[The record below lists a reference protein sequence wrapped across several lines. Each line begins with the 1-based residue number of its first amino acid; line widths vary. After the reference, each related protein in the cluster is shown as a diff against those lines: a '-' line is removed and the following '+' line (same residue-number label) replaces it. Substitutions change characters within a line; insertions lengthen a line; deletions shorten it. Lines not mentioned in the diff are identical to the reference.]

1 MKDFLQN
8 IFIQNKT
15 MHILAAL
22 FFVAMIF
29 ISCVEPLTDSSQ
41 SATPTIEIIKP
52 VTGDSVMIGKNE
64 VDYKAADG
72 TGGQGL
78 SFYEVYVNDKFTK
91 KYVQNDD
98 GTNPKIY
105 LEVDSALLGSRIKY
119 FIKVYNKAGK
129 AKESKVQENIYV
141 KDKPPAAPSNLI
153 IKKTSDYSATLL
165 WNDNSNNEKG
175 FELWRKDGGGGTY
188 RKIKTLPANTISTI
202 DDGIS
207 PFVDYFYKVRAFNDT
222 GPSDFSNEVGTSS
235 LPGGQWNLQAEA
247 IGASLVIL
255 KWNDFAVNELGF
267 KIERTNPY
275 TNNWEVIDIAA
286 PNQTEYE
293 DSNVQPSTA
302 YKYRVAYFTSNSI
315 SGYSNEASIS
325 TFYTDVEGP
334 TNLTGYYSSGVIL
347 QWTNNDKLQIAKGII
362 IERKIGSDG
371 KFNEISTIE
380 ADATTFNDSNV
391 QSGKTYYYRVRQKLA
406 NRIYTPYS
414 NTIYISIP

>member
-8 IFIQNKT
+8 TFIQNKT
-15 MHILAAL
+15 MHILIAL

-41 SATPTIEIIKP
+41 SASPTIEIIKP
-52 VTGDSVMIGKNE
+52 VTGDSIMIGKNE

-78 SFYEVYVNDKFTK
+78 SFYEVYINDKFTK

-105 LEVDSALLGSRIKY
+105 LEIDSTFLGSRIKY
-119 FIKVYNKAGK
+119 FIKVYNKSGK

-153 IKKTSDYSATLL
+153 IKKTTDYSATLL

-207 PFVDYFYKVRAFNDT
+207 PFVDYFYKVRAYNDT
-222 GPSDFSNEVGTSS
+222 GPSEFSNEVGTSS

-293 DSNVQPSTA
+293 DTNVQPSTA
-302 YKYRVAYFTSNSI
+302 YKYRVAYFTSNSM

-334 TNLTGYYSSGVIL
+334 TNLSGYYSSGVVL
-347 QWTNNDKLQIAKGII
+347 QWTNNDKLQITKGTI

-380 ADATTFNDSNV
+380 ADATTFNDGNV

>member
-1 MKDFLQN
+1 MTNSVKN
-8 IFIQNKT
+8 IICCSKIIQLCT
-15 MHILAAL
+15 FTFAVILTL
-22 FFVAMIF
+22 
-29 ISCVEPLTDSSQ
+29 ISCVEPLTDSAQ
-41 SATPTIEIIKP
+41 SAAPTIEIIKP

-64 VDYKAADG
+64 VDYKAVDG

-78 SFYEVYVNDKFTK
+78 SFYEVYINDKFTK

-105 LEVDSALLGSRIKY
+105 LEIDSTLLGSTIKY

-141 KDKPPAAPSNLI
+141 KDKPPLAPSNLI
-153 IKKTSDYSATLL
+153 IKKTSDYSVTLL
-165 WNDNSNNEKG
+165 WNDNSHNEKG
-175 FELWRKDGGGGTY
+175 FEVWRKDGSGGVF
-188 RKIKTLPANTISTI
+188 RKIKNLPPNTISTI

-207 PFVDYFYKVRAFNDT
+207 PFVDYFYKVRAYNDS
-222 GPSDFSNEVGTSS
+222 GPSEFSNEVSTSS

-247 IGASLVIL
+247 IGASLIIL

-315 SGYSNEASIS
+315 SGYSNEVSIS
-325 TFYTDVEGP
+325 TFYTDVDGP
-334 TNLTGYYSSGVIL
+334 SNLYGYYSSGVIL
-347 QWTNNDKLQIAKGII
+347 QWTNNDKLQITKGTI
-362 IERKIGSDG
+362 IERKTGIDG
-371 KFNEISTIE
+371 KFTEISTV
-380 ADATTFNDSNV
+380 DSDTTSFNDVNV

-406 NRIYTPYS
+406 NRIFTPYS
-414 NTIYISIP
+414 NTISITIP

>member
-15 MHILAAL
+15 MHIFAAL

-52 VTGDSVMIGKNE
+52 VTGDSVVVGKNE

-105 LEVDSALLGSRIKY
+105 LEIDSTLLGSRIKY

-347 QWTNNDKLQIAKGII
+347 QWTNNDKLQITKGTI

-380 ADATTFNDSNV
+380 ADATTFNDGNV

-406 NRIYTPYS
+406 NKIYTPYS

>member
-1 MKDFLQN
+1 MINFVEN
-8 IFIQNKT
+8 IIHNKKIIMQYIFTFIVII
-15 MHILAAL
+15 IL
-22 FFVAMIF
+22 
-29 ISCVEPLTDSSQ
+29 ISCVEPLTDSTQ
-41 SATPTIEIIKP
+41 SAAPTIEIIKP

-64 VDYKAADG
+64 VEYKAVDG

-78 SFYEVYVNDKFTK
+78 SFYEVYINDKFTK

-105 LEVDSALLGSRIKY
+105 LEVDTTLLGSTIKY

-153 IKKTSDYSATLL
+153 IKKTSDYSVTLL

-175 FELWRKDGGGGTY
+175 FEIWRKDGGGGIY
-188 RKIKTLPANTISTI
+188 RKIKNLPANTISTI

-207 PFVDYFYKVRAFNDT
+207 PFVDYFYKVRAYNDS
-222 GPSDFSNEVGTSS
+222 GPSEFSNEVGTSS

-247 IGASLVIL
+247 IGASLIIL

-302 YKYRVAYFTSNSI
+302 YKYRVAYFTSNSV
-315 SGYSNEASIS
+315 SGYSNEVSIS
-325 TFYTDVEGP
+325 TFYTDVDGP
-334 TNLTGYYSSGVIL
+334 TNLSGYYSSGVVL
-347 QWTNNDKLQIAKGII
+347 QWTNNDKLQITKGTI
-362 IERKIGSDG
+362 IERKTGTDG
-371 KFNEISTIE
+371 KFTEISTVNS
-380 ADATTFNDSNV
+380 DVTTFNDVNV

-406 NRIYTPYS
+406 SRIYTPYS
-414 NTIYISIP
+414 NTFSITIP

>member
-1 MKDFLQN
+1 MINFVEN
-8 IFIQNKT
+8 IIHNKKIIMQYIFTFIVII
-15 MHILAAL
+15 IL
-22 FFVAMIF
+22 
-29 ISCVEPLTDSSQ
+29 ISCVEPLTDSTQ
-41 SATPTIEIIKP
+41 SAAPTIEIIKP

-64 VDYKAADG
+64 VEYKAVDG

-78 SFYEVYVNDKFTK
+78 SFYEVYINDKFTK

-105 LEVDSALLGSRIKY
+105 LEIDSTLLGSTIKY

-153 IKKTSDYSATLL
+153 IKKTSDYSVTLL

-175 FELWRKDGGGGTY
+175 FEIWRKDGGGGTY
-188 RKIKTLPANTISTI
+188 RKIKNLPANTISTI

-207 PFVDYFYKVRAFNDT
+207 PFVDYFYKVRAYNDS
-222 GPSDFSNEVGTSS
+222 GPSEFSNEVGTSS

-247 IGASLVIL
+247 IGASLIIL

-302 YKYRVAYFTSNSI
+302 YKYRVAYFTSNSV
-315 SGYSNEASIS
+315 SGYSNEVSIS
-325 TFYTDVEGP
+325 TFYTDVDGP
-334 TNLTGYYSSGVIL
+334 TNLSGYYSSGVVL
-347 QWTNNDKLQIAKGII
+347 QWTNNDKLQITKGTI
-362 IERKIGSDG
+362 IERKTGTDG
-371 KFNEISTIE
+371 KFTEISTVNS
-380 ADATTFNDSNV
+380 DVTTFNDVNV

-406 NRIYTPYS
+406 SRIYTPYS
-414 NTIYISIP
+414 NTFSITIP

>member
-1 MKDFLQN
+1 MINFVKNINHKRIIKKN
-8 IFIQNKT
+8 IFTFIVII
-15 MHILAAL
+15 IL
-22 FFVAMIF
+22 
-29 ISCVEPLTDSSQ
+29 ISCVEPLTDSTQ
-41 SATPTIEIIKP
+41 SVAPTIEIIKP

-64 VDYKAADG
+64 VEYKAVDG

-78 SFYEVYVNDKFTK
+78 SFYEVYINNKFTK
-91 KYVQNDD
+91 KYLQNDD

-105 LEVDSALLGSRIKY
+105 LEIDSTLLGSTIKY

-153 IKKTSDYSATLL
+153 IKKTSDYSVTLL

-175 FELWRKDGGGGTY
+175 FEIWRKDGGGGTY
-188 RKIKTLPANTISTI
+188 RKIKNLPANTISTI

-207 PFVDYFYKVRAFNDT
+207 PFVDYFYKVRAYNDS

-247 IGASLVIL
+247 IGASLIIL

-275 TNNWEVIDIAA
+275 TNNWEVIDITA

-325 TFYTDVEGP
+325 TFYTDVDGP
-334 TNLTGYYSSGVIL
+334 TNLLGYYSSGVVL
-347 QWTNNDKLQIAKGII
+347 QWTNNDKLQITKGTI
-362 IERKIGSDG
+362 IERKTGTDG
-371 KFNEISTIE
+371 KFTEISTIDS
-380 ADATTFNDSNV
+380 DATSFNDVNV

-406 NRIYTPYS
+406 SRIYTPYS
-414 NTIYISIP
+414 NTIFITIP

>member
-78 SFYEVYVNDKFTK
+78 SFYEVYINDKFTK

-347 QWTNNDKLQIAKGII
+347 QWTNNDKLQITKGTI

>member
-1 MKDFLQN
+1 MINFVEN
-8 IFIQNKT
+8 IIHNKKIIMQYIFTFIVII
-15 MHILAAL
+15 IL
-22 FFVAMIF
+22 
-29 ISCVEPLTDSSQ
+29 ISCVEPLTDSTQ
-41 SATPTIEIIKP
+41 SAAPTIEIIKP

-64 VDYKAADG
+64 VEYKAVDG

-78 SFYEVYVNDKFTK
+78 SFYEVYINDKFTK

-105 LEVDSALLGSRIKY
+105 LEIDSTLLGSTIKY

-153 IKKTSDYSATLL
+153 IKKTSDYSVTLL

-175 FELWRKDGGGGTY
+175 FEIWRKDGGGGIY
-188 RKIKTLPANTISTI
+188 RKIKNLPANTISTI

-207 PFVDYFYKVRAFNDT
+207 PFVDYFYKVRAYNDS
-222 GPSDFSNEVGTSS
+222 GPSEFSNEVGTSS

-247 IGASLVIL
+247 IGASLIIL

-302 YKYRVAYFTSNSI
+302 YKYRVAYFTSNSV
-315 SGYSNEASIS
+315 SGYSNEVSIS
-325 TFYTDVEGP
+325 TFYTDVDGP
-334 TNLTGYYSSGVIL
+334 TNLSGYYSSGVVL
-347 QWTNNDKLQIAKGII
+347 QWTNNDKLQITKGTI
-362 IERKIGSDG
+362 IERKTGTDG
-371 KFNEISTIE
+371 KFTEISTVNS
-380 ADATTFNDSNV
+380 DVTTFNDVNV

-406 NRIYTPYS
+406 SRIYTPYS
-414 NTIYISIP
+414 NTFSITIP